1 MERVVSKIN
10 YVIAKPNNLYPL
22 TVQTTDY
29 AIAETTSGYYIYP
42 DNKAV
47 RLTGLHKAKNLD
59 NDNSDVWIHEGT
71 DGTDR
76 RAFIK
81 TEKTYGQTGEHIF
94 TLLEPFPKFEYY
106 TTSTD
111 GKLDW
116 TVKLDKYALVNL
128 SNSVYTA
135 RHLTD
140 ASWENFRTLG
150 LLGVDNMAYM
160 VDPNSKNKNNVTDY
174 DQVLDHISITH

>member
-81 TEKTYGQTGEHIF
+81 TEKLMVRQVNIFYSSWAVPQIWILYYIYWWWAWLDSETG
-94 TLLEPFPKFEYY
+94 
-106 TTSTD
+106 
-111 GKLDW
+111 
-116 TVKLDKYALVNL
+116 
-128 SNSVYTA
+128 
-135 RHLTD
+135 
-140 ASWENFRTLG
+140 
-150 LLGVDNMAYM
+150 
-160 VDPNSKNKNNVTDY
+160 
-174 DQVLDHISITH
+174 

>member
-1 MERVVSKIN
+1 M
-10 YVIAKPNNLYPL
+10 
-22 TVQTTDY
+22 
-29 AIAETTSGYYIYP
+29 
-42 DNKAV
+42 
-47 RLTGLHKAKNLD
+47 D

-71 DGTDR
+71 DGTDS

-116 TVKLDKYALVNL
+116 TVKLDKYAMVKLK
-128 SNSVYTA
+128 NSVYFFF
-135 RHLTD
+135 L
-140 ASWENFRTLG
+140 F
-150 LLGVDNMAYM
+150 
-160 VDPNSKNKNNVTDY
+160 
-174 DQVLDHISITH
+174 LDVFLC

>member
-1 MERVVSKIN
+1 M
-10 YVIAKPNNLYPL
+10 
-22 TVQTTDY
+22 
-29 AIAETTSGYYIYP
+29 
-42 DNKAV
+42 V
-47 RLTGLHKAKNLD
+47 RQVN
-59 NDNSDVWIHEGT
+59 I
-71 DGTDR
+71 
-76 RAFIK
+76 F
-81 TEKTYGQTGEHIF
+81 F

-150 LLGVDNMAYM
+150 LLGCRQYGL
-160 VDPNSKNKNNVTDY
+160 Y
-174 DQVLDHISITH
+174 G